1 MAGRQRIIRP
11 LSPQEI
17 LRFWEKVRIRGPDDC
32 WEWQACRSRKGY
44 GKFGLDRDCFEAP
57 RVAWTIAHGPIPPDL
72 CVLHHCD
79 NPPCCNPGPGH
90 LFLGTHADNM
100 HDRDRKGRAASH
112 IGLLNGRAMLTEE
125 SVRVI
130 RRRYAAGGISQI
142 ALAREYGVIQEMVSA
157 AIRGET
163 WSHVK

>member
-100 HDRDRKGRAASH
+100 ADMRRKRRHSHGMKAPNAKMSDLAIAS
-112 IGLLNGRAMLTEE
+112 LREE
-125 SVRVI
+125 YASGDYTQRELA
-130 RRRYAAGGISQI
+130 RRYGISQS
-142 ALAREYGVIQEMVSA
+142 VVSG
-157 AIRGET
+157 IINHKR
-163 WSHVK
+163 WSHV